1 MPAQLSL
8 SPVLLPTSPFAETQ
22 GAVKNKQIAHDCTND
37 SLGSANTSR
46 FQSKIDHGSIDSSSQ
61 NLGIGRFGWLPQ
73 TSTNNHYPLLSCS
86 TYLLKCSIEWLILR
100 CQSETKWSLEQRLNC
115 SKWWHPT
122 ERVNSEQTKALDSAL
137 KTQLQV
143 SKMEQHFLHLLT
155 SWISC
160 QEPQLDA
167 TLQTLHCAFLLPKLL
182 REIVHPTLA
191 GCFRI
196 TPQLQRNNNYNVEQ
210 RNNLGLPK
218 YHRFWH
224 RKSPLPRLASNASQM
239 KSSILGSARWARSQ
253 FFLSWLVCSRL
264 KETRQNLGTIL
275 IPWCLYL
282 MLFIFFPFGCH
293 SGSISGVSDPKW
305 RVSFLILD
313 AIGFWRN
320 CSENSAIPVEKTKTL
335 IS

>member
-46 FQSKIDHGSIDSSSQ
+46 FQSKIDHSSIDSSSQ

-86 TYLLKCSIEWLILR
+86 KYLLKCSIEWLILR
-100 CQSETKWSLEQRLNC
+100 CQSETIMITGTAFGLLKMMTP
-115 SKWWHPT
+115 H

-160 QEPQLDA
+160 QEPRLDA
-167 TLQTLHCAFLLPKLL
+167 TLHCAFLLPKL
-182 REIVHPTLA
+182 REIVNPTLA

-196 TPQLQRNNNYNVEQ
+196 TCGHNIDSLPISQQLQRRAKKQ
-210 RNNLGLPK
+210 P
-218 YHRFWH
+218 W
-224 RKSPLPRLASNASQM
+224 ASQ
-239 KSSILGSARWARSQ
+239 
-253 FFLSWLVCSRL
+253 
-264 KETRQNLGTIL
+264 
-275 IPWCLYL
+275 
-282 MLFIFFPFGCH
+282 
-293 SGSISGVSDPKW
+293 VS
-305 RVSFLILD
+305 
-313 AIGFWRN
+313 
-320 CSENSAIPVEKTKTL
+320 
-335 IS
+335 